1 MKSIN
6 VYRFNELTE
15 KAQLKV
21 WENSAIDFSDDYAGE
36 YRETLHEFEKVFDIR
51 VYDYRVGD
59 SVYSP
64 YFKYVRGNTAADAP
78 AGDPIRVARYVWNN
92 FAPGILKGKY
102 YSTRGEWI
110 DGKYSYKHR
119 YSKIMLEMDNCPL
132 TGFCADCVILQPV
145 IDCLHYKKRFASYD
159 ALIKE
164 CLQAFFREWDAEI
177 EYYNSFEHFQEWA
190 FENDDEWYT
199 ENGEQIKGV
208 A

>member
-1 MKSIN
+1 MESIN

-21 WENSAIDFSDDYAGE
+21 WENSVIDFSDDYAGE

-119 YSKIMLEMDNCPL
+119 HSKIMLEMDNCPL

-159 ALIKE
+159 ALMKE
-164 CLQAFFREWDAEI
+164 SLQAFFREWDAEI
-177 EYYNSFEHFQEWA
+177 EYCNSFEYFQEWA
-190 FENDDEWYT
+190 LENDENWYT
-199 ENGEQIKGV
+199 ENGDLVKG
-208 A
+208 AA

>member
-6 VYRFNELTE
+6 VYKFNELTE

-36 YRETLHEFEKVFDIR
+36 YLKTLHAFEKAFDIR

-59 SVYSP
+59 SAYSL

-78 AGDPIRVARYVWNN
+78 AGDPFRVARYVWNN

-102 YSTRGEWI
+102 YSTPGKWI
-110 DGKYSYKHR
+110 DGRYTYKHR
-119 YSKIMLEMDNCPL
+119 HSKIILDMYDCPL
-132 TGFCADCVILQPV
+132 TGCYTDGGILQPV
-145 IDCLHYKKRFASYD
+145 IDCLHYKEKFSSYD
-159 ALIKE
+159 ELVNASLE
-164 CLQAFFREWDAEI
+164 SFFATWQKDI
-177 EYYNSFEHFQEWA
+177 EYCNSFEYFQEWA
-190 FENDDEWYT
+190 LENDSEWYT